1 MKSEEE
7 GMGIERKGRSQLL
20 HFNNPLQK
28 KKKKKKK
35 KEEKRKKKK
44 KKKSTKKNNNT
55 KNENAKKWNN

>member
-35 KEEKRKKKK
+35 EEKRKKKK
-44 KKKSTKKNNNT
+44 KKKSTKNNNT